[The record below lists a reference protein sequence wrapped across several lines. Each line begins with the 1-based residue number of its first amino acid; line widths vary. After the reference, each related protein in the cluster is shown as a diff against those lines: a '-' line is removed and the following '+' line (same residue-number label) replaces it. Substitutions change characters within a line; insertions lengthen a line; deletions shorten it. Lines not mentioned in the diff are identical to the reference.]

1 MNFRGGQLDTEEITR
16 EEAEILAKKLSRD
29 KEFTK
34 LMTLYRCAIMEVET
48 KLNVLNQ
55 EFSLQYDRNPFE
67 SIETRLKDPASIVE
81 KLTNRGIEINM
92 ENIERELYDIAGI
105 RVVCS
110 FKEDIYKLADL
121 LVRQDD
127 VLLLM
132 RKDYIK
138 KPKDNGYRSLHMIID
153 IPIFLSGGK
162 RHMRVEV
169 QFRTIA
175 MDFWASVEH
184 KLKYKKEI
192 SNSEEVVERL
202 KKCADV
208 LSSMDDEME
217 DIRSRI
223 DADREI
229 NREDDNE
236 NI

>member
-1 MNFRGGQLDTEEITR
+1 MENIEVSR
-16 EEAEILAKKLSRD
+16 EEAEAVAKKISRM
-29 KEFTK
+29 KEFSE
-34 LMTLYRCAIMEVET
+34 LMTFFKCAIMEVET

-67 SIETRLKDPASIVE
+67 SIETRLKDPTSIVE
-81 KLTNRGIEINM
+81 KLMSRGIEVNL

-121 LVRQDD
+121 LVEQDD
-127 VLLLM
+127 VLILM

-138 KPKDNGYRSLHMIID
+138 KPKENGYRSLHMIVD
-153 IPIFLSGGK
+153 IPIFLSNGK
-162 RHMRVEV
+162 KHMKVEV

-192 SNSEEVVERL
+192 QNPEEVGERL
-202 KKCADV
+202 RRCADI

-217 DIRSRI
+217 DIRRRI
-223 DADREI
+223 DSE
-229 NREDDNE
+229 
-236 NI
+236 

>member
-1 MNFRGGQLDTEEITR
+1 METIEVSR
-16 EEAEILAKKLSRD
+16 EEAEVVAKKFAGK
-29 KEFTK
+29 KEFSE
-34 LMTLYRCAIMEVET
+34 LMTFFKCAIMEVET

-55 EFSLQYDRNPFE
+55 EFALQYDRNPFE
-67 SIETRLKDPASIVE
+67 SIETRLKDPVSIVE
-81 KLTNRGIEINM
+81 KLMSRGIEVNL

-121 LVRQDD
+121 LIEQDD
-127 VLLLM
+127 VLILM

-138 KPKDNGYRSLHMIID
+138 KPKDNGYRSLHMIVD
-153 IPIFLSGGK
+153 IPIFLSKGK
-162 RHMRVEV
+162 KHMKVEV

-192 SNSEEVVERL
+192 QNPDEVGERL
-202 KKCADV
+202 KRCADI

-217 DIRSRI
+217 DIRRRI
-223 DADREI
+223 DG
-229 NREDDNE
+229 
-236 NI
+236 

>member
-1 MNFRGGQLDTEEITR
+1 LETIEVSR
-16 EEAEILAKKLSRD
+16 EEAEAVAKKFAGR
-29 KEFTK
+29 KEFSE
-34 LMTLYRCAIMEVET
+34 LMTFYKCAIMEVET

-55 EFSLQYDRNPFE
+55 EFALQYDRNPFE
-67 SIETRLKDPASIVE
+67 SIETRLKDPVSIIE
-81 KLTNRGIEINM
+81 KLMSRGIEVSL

-121 LVRQDD
+121 LIEQDD
-127 VLLLM
+127 VLILM

-138 KPKDNGYRSLHMIID
+138 KPKDNGYRSLHMIVD
-153 IPIFLSGGK
+153 IPIFLSNGK
-162 RHMRVEV
+162 KHMKVEV

-192 SNSEEVVERL
+192 QNPEEVGERL
-202 KKCADV
+202 KRCADI

-217 DIRSRI
+217 DIRRRI
-223 DADREI
+223 DS
-229 NREDDNE
+229 
-236 NI
+236 

>member
-1 MNFRGGQLDTEEITR
+1 MEELEVSR
-16 EEAEILAKKLSRD
+16 EEAELEVKKIIRT
-29 KEFTK
+29 KEFTE
-34 LMTLYRCAIMEVET
+34 LMTFYKCAIMEVET

-67 SIETRLKDPASIVE
+67 SIETRLKDPVSAVE
-81 KLTNRGIEINM
+81 KLMSRGIEVSL
-92 ENIERELYDIAGI
+92 ENFERELFDVAGI

-121 LVRQDD
+121 LVEQDD

-138 KPKDNGYRSLHMIID
+138 RPKDNGYRSLHMIVD
-153 IPIFLSGGK
+153 IPIFLSNGK
-162 RHMRVEV
+162 KHMKVEV

-192 SNSEEVVERL
+192 QNPEAVGKRL
-202 KKCADV
+202 KRCADI
-208 LSSMDDEME
+208 LANMDDEME
-217 DIRSRI
+217 DIRRRI
-223 DADREI
+223 DSEFVDETDGGDGFP
-229 NREDDNE
+229 EV
-236 NI
+236 